1 MEAGLELMAADIKW
15 PTYGFTPVNSNGKLA
30 DQMAN
35 SHGKLEREELR
46 LKESMICISD
56 QVVKGDQ
63 LGKGRIG
70 GRFYK
75 GGMG

>member
-1 MEAGLELMAADIKW
+1 
-15 PTYGFTPVNSNGKLA
+15 
-30 DQMAN
+30 MAN

-70 GRFYK
+70 GTFYK
-75 GGMG
+75 GGME